1 LRGHR
6 GNDLLGV
13 LAPDGPDL
21 PVPDSNT
28 AGDHLQLLREGI
40 EALPLG
46 ADLMRKGPGGDQL
59 EAWLKG
65 MRGFPRRAAPI
76 P

>member
-1 LRGHR
+1 
-6 GNDLLGV
+6 
-13 LAPDGPDL
+13 
-21 PVPDSNT
+21 VPDSNT

-65 MRGFPRRAAPI
+65 MQGFPGARHPFHDRHRTSGRLTKMI
-76 P
+76 FLI